1 MVSAHGL
8 SAIVVTAPTDKM
20 GFLYTYIIFLLL
32 GGFRSRVGY
41 VTDVKSVIQ
50 QVTQFPYLFDH
61 TNCNSTKQ
69 FVTEHKSMF
78 EVCTAVRCWLC
89 DIRFIL

>member
-8 SAIVVTAPTDKM
+8 SAIVVTASTDKM
-20 GFLYTYIIFLLL
+20 GLMYTYIVLLLL

-41 VTDVKSVIQ
+41 VTGIKSVIQ
-50 QVTQFPYLFDH
+50 QDTPFPYFFDY

-78 EVCTAVRCWLC
+78 EVRTA
-89 DIRFIL
+89 IR